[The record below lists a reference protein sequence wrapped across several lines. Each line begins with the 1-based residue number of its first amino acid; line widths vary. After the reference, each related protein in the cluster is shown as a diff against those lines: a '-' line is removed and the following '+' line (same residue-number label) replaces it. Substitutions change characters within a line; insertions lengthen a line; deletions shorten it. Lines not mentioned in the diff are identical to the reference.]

1 MTAAALI
8 KTHLS
13 FINLGHQHQLPCST
27 PHAQPRALA
36 LGSHPVLPSFS
47 QCKIF
52 QINISKI
59 YKCVTIH
66 DISLIFRIMTNN
78 INVLYQVILP

>member
-13 FINLGHQHQLPCST
+13 FINLGHQYQLPCST

-52 QINISKI
+52 QINK
-59 YKCVTIH
+59 
-66 DISLIFRIMTNN
+66 
-78 INVLYQVILP
+78 